1 MLYEHPVKLAL
12 KMKIPNL
19 RRQRKTISTGKSI
32 DKSGHNGHN
41 LIL

>member
-19 RRQRKTISTGKSI
+19 RRQRKAISKRKSF
-32 DKSGHNGHN
+32 DKRGHNSHN
-41 LIL
+41 FKL